1 MASCLAPLSRTGLV
15 LVALLCSISA
25 ALAQVKLPNPIT
37 FYVGYSPGGSF
48 DATARLVSKYLGRYL
63 PGEPNVLVKY
73 MPGGG
78 TRVLAGYLFSAAKRD
93 GSEFGQLHSGVLFK
107 ELFTG
112 ENQQFAATQFSYIG
126 SLTAEREGCF
136 VWHSVPIANLE
147 EARSRELA
155 MGVTDPVGTDVVGM
169 RIANKLLGTK
179 FKPIPGYVGGAGQ
192 NLAIERGELDG
203 RCWDWSTAK
212 STKADWIRD
221 HKIRYL
227 LQMSLTKN
235 PELPDVPFMLDLISN
250 EPDREAVKLAFADQE
265 TGYPLA
271 LPPQVPAAILAAF
284 RDAFDKTMRDPGF
297 LQDAATLKL
306 DIDPVPGSRVQ
317 QLIVSAYGAPDAVVE
332 RARNLMWK

>member
-1 MASCLAPLSRTGLV
+1 MVFVAA
-15 LVALLCSISA
+15 ALLCCVSA

-48 DATARLVSKYLGRYL
+48 DATARIVSKYLGHYL
-63 PGEPNVLVKY
+63 PGQPNVLVKY

-78 TRVLAGYLFSAAKRD
+78 TRVLAGYLFSAAKHD

-112 ENQQFAATQFSYIG
+112 EKQQIVPGEFSYIG

-136 VWHSVPIANLE
+136 VWHAVAAKDLDG
-147 EARSRELA
+147 ARARELA
-155 MGVTDPVGTDVVGM
+155 MGVSDPVGTDVVGM

-179 FKPIPGYVGGAGQ
+179 FKPIPGYVGGTGQ

-250 EPDREAVKLAFADQE
+250 ASDREAVKLAFADQE

-271 LPPQVPAAILAAF
+271 LPPQVPAAILSAF
-284 RDAFDKTMRDPGF
+284 RDAFEKTMRDPDF
-297 LQDAATLKL
+297 LQDARMLKL
-306 DIDPVPGSRVQ
+306 DIDPVSGGRVQ
-317 QLIVSAYGAPDAVVE
+317 QLVVSAYGAPDAVVE